1 MTSESTLLLITPS
14 QETGT
19 AVSSAL
25 SSNDRFRLKGVCPNL
40 KDLAEHPQ
48 SAAPSAVLLDIDPD
62 PRRILAD
69 LESIAGRFPDT
80 RFIVLAESLRNDLV
94 LEAMQAGA
102 RHFMIKRDLDSD
114 LGAVL
119 RRLVGSKPSS
129 SEMRGLVGTVLS
141 VSGGCGGT
149 TVAINLAN
157 ELSLL
162 SSKAALLVDLDCN
175 YGGASTYLGLAGE
188 YGIADVLGRNGELD
202 PQLIR
207 STAREYSDGLSLLIN
222 PMTVDPKASDSLL
235 LDHLPNAIDV
245 CRRSYEFTII
255 DAPRV
260 SMDTAAQ
267 LADAGDA
274 TFLILQLTVKD
285 LGMAR
290 LMLSALKE
298 RGVFAEALTVVINRH
313 QKRQTMV
320 TLEDARATLGEI
332 PLTCISNDYRS
343 AIKGLNY
350 GQPLAEAAPRSALRR
365 DLRAVAAD
373 FQKQCQEAT
382 V

>member
-14 QETGT
+14 QEMGT

-25 SSNDRFRLKGVCPNL
+25 SSNDRFRLNGVCPNL

-69 LESIAGRFPDT
+69 LESIGGRFPDT

-119 RRLVGSKPSS
+119 RRLVGSTPAAAA
-129 SEMRGLVGTVLS
+129 MRGLIGTVLS

-162 SSKAALLVDLDCN
+162 SSTAALLVDLDCS

-188 YGIADVLGRNGELD
+188 YGIADVLQRNGELD

-222 PMTVDPKASDSLL
+222 PMTVDPKSPNSLL
-235 LDHLPNAIDV
+235 HDHLPNAIRV
-245 CRRSYEFTII
+245 CRQSYESTII
-255 DAPRV
+255 DAPHV

-285 LGMAR
+285 LVTAR
-290 LMLSALKE
+290 LMLSALKD
-298 RGVFAEALTVVINRH
+298 RGVFAEALTVVINRY

-320 TLEDARATLGEI
+320 TLEDVRTTLGEI
-332 PLTCISNDYRS
+332 PLICIGNDYRS

-365 DLRAVAAD
+365 DLKAVAA
-373 FQKQCQEAT
+373 KLRERCQQLT

>member
-1 MTSESTLLLITPS
+1 MTSELTLLLVTPS

-25 SSNDRFRLKGVCPNL
+25 SSNDRFRLKGVCLNL

-48 SAAPSAVLLDIDPD
+48 SAAPSAVLLDIEPD

-69 LESIAGRFPDT
+69 LESISGRFPDT

-102 RHFMIKRDLDSD
+102 RHFMLKRDLDSN

-119 RRLVGSKPSS
+119 QRLVGSKLAA

-175 YGGASTYLGLAGE
+175 YLGASAYLGLAGE
-188 YGIADVLGRNGELD
+188 YGIADVLKRNGELD

-207 STAREYSDGLSLLIN
+207 STAREYSDGLRLLIN
-222 PMTVDPKASDSLL
+222 PMTVDPKSPVSLRY
-235 LDHLPNAIDV
+235 DHLPSAIRE

-285 LGMAR
+285 LAMAR

-313 QKRQTMV
+313 QKRQRMV
-320 TLEDARATLGEI
+320 TLEDVRTTLGEI
-332 PLTCISNDYRS
+332 PLTCISNDYPS

-350 GQPLAEAAPRSALRR
+350 GQPLAEAAPRSAMRR
-365 DLRAVAAD
+365 DLRAVAAK
-373 FQKQCQEAT
+373 FRERCQEAT
-382 V
+382 A

>member
-1 MTSESTLLLITPS
+1 MASESTLLLVAAS
-14 QETGT
+14 QETEK

-25 SSNDRFRLKGVCPNL
+25 SLNDRFHLDAVRPAL

-62 PRRILAD
+62 PRRILAE
-69 LESIAGRFPDT
+69 LESVTARFPDT
-80 RFIVLAESLRNDLV
+80 RFIVLSESLSNELV

-102 RHFMIKRDLDSD
+102 RHFMLKRDLASD

-119 RRLVGSKPSS
+119 QRLVGGKLAGSQR
-129 SEMRGLVGTVLS
+129 RGLVATVLS

-162 SSKAALLVDLDCN
+162 SSNAALLVDLDCN
-175 YGGASTYLGLAGE
+175 YGGAGSYLGLTGE
-188 YGIADVLGRNGELD
+188 YGIADVLERNGELD

-207 STAREYSDGLSLLIN
+207 STAREYSDGLKLLIN
-222 PMTVDPKASDSLL
+222 PMTVDPKSSDGLRY
-235 LDHLPNAIDV
+235 DHLSGAIRE
-245 CRRSYEFTII
+245 CRRSYDFTII

-260 SMDTAAQ
+260 SMDIAAQ
-267 LADAGDA
+267 LADGGDA

-285 LGMAR
+285 IAMAR
-290 LMLSALKE
+290 LMLSALRE
-298 RGVFAEALTVVINRH
+298 RGVLAEALTVIVNRH
-313 QKRQTMV
+313 QKRQAML
-320 TLEDARATLGEI
+320 TLDDVRATLGDI
-332 PLTCISNDYRS
+332 PLTCVSNDYPS
-343 AIKGLNY
+343 AIKCLNF
-350 GQPLAEAAPRSALRR
+350 GRPLAEMAPRSALRR
-365 DLRAVAAD
+365 DLKALAEEFR
-373 FQKQCQEAT
+373 KRCQEAS